1 MNTRELELALAAAD
15 PVDRAALDD
24 LGLEAMEAELLADL
38 DGEQQASTPFGGGK
52 PRRRRRQRLALA
64 FGAGLAA
71 IAAAVLILAAG
82 SSRHTSRA
90 YGAELVRFAESSPLL
105 LLDGPGWRVENV
117 NEEKRRAGVDGSMSF
132 VTGKPV
138 PDESILV
145 VPVGEPTKPGGFPKG
160 ERASGMLPPEVRQR
174 KVDLFWRHEQL
185 SAAVANA
192 RRGLHPHGQRWVR
205 VPVLGTTAQVDTRA
219 EFFVNEG
226 GPGNRQMTALWAE
239 DGYVLE
245 LRAAVPD
252 LAAFEERLGWL
263 TGVDL
268 ETWLDAMP
276 PQVVRATNHDAVVRE
291 MLQGVPVPSSFD
303 PSRVPDEGL
312 NIERSRVAGE
322 VTATVGCLWFRQ
334 WGEARR
340 SGDRAAER
348 EAEKAI
354 ASAPGWPV
362 VRQVEKEGSS
372 NETLLKLAK
381 SIPSGVWQ
389 FGPHRYRLLPK
400 AEGLG
405 CARLGIPLL
414 PAKMKR
420 QREHGVPPPPR

>member
-15 PVDRAALDD
+15 PVDQASLGD

-38 DGEQQASTPFGGGK
+38 DGEQQTSTPFGGA

-64 FGAGLAA
+64 FGTGLAA
-71 IAAAVLILAAG
+71 VAVVVLILAAG
-82 SSRHTSRA
+82 SSRHASRA

-105 LLDGPGWRVENV
+105 LLDGPGWRVQNV
-117 NEEKRRAGVDGSMSF
+117 NEERRREGVDGSMSF

-138 PDESILV
+138 PNESITV
-145 VPVGEPTKPGGFPKG
+145 VPVGEPTKPGGFPKA
-160 ERASGMLPPEVRQR
+160 ERAVGMLPAEVRQR
-174 KVDLFWRHEQL
+174 KVDLFWRHEDL
-185 SAAVANA
+185 GAAVAMA
-192 RRGLHPHGQRWVR
+192 RRGLHPHGQRWVEL
-205 VPVLGTTAQVDTRA
+205 PVLDTTTQVDTRA
-219 EFFVNEG
+219 EFFVNQG
-226 GPGNRQMTALWAE
+226 GPGNRQMTALWE
-239 DGYVLE
+239 EHGYMLE

-263 TGVDL
+263 TTVDL

-291 MLQGVPVPSSFD
+291 MLEGVPVPSSFD
-303 PSRVPDEGL
+303 LSRVPDEGL
-312 NIERSRVAGE
+312 TVERSRVAGE
-322 VTATVGCLWFRQ
+322 VTATVSCLWFRQ

-340 SGDRAAER
+340 SGDHAAEL
-348 EAEKAI
+348 EAEQAI
-354 ASAPGWPV
+354 ASAPSWPV
-362 VRQVEKEGSS
+362 VRQGLKEGGSA
-372 NETLLKLAK
+372 ETLLKLAK
-381 SIPSGVWQ
+381 SIPTGVWQ

-420 QREHGVPPPPR
+420 QRERGVPPPPR